1 MINTNDN
8 INIKIKEKNS
18 NTTEKC
24 DKTSPD
30 TGPETRDDNKQ
41 LIINDEQNIN
51 KKKNNKNNYTKYC
64 AKCDKKLKLTDMKC
78 KCDNYYCAL
87 HRYSDCHDC
96 TFDYKNFNKNLL
108 EKQNPS
114 VKFQKIDKI

>member
-1 MINTNDN
+1 MINTNDS

-24 DKTSPD
+24 DKISA
-30 TGPETRDDNKQ
+30 ETHDDNKQ
-41 LIINDEQNIN
+41 LIINAEQNMN
-51 KKKNNKNNYTKYC
+51 KKENNKNNYTNYC

-78 KCDNYYCAL
+78 KCDNYYCTL

-96 TFDYKNFNKNLL
+96 TFDYKKFNKNLL